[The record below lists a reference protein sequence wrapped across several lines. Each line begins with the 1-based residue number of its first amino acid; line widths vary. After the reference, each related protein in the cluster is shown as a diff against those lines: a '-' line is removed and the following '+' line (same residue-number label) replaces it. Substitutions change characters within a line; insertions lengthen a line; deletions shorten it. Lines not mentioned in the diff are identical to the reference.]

1 MHLVRGFL
9 QMLAAFRSTFLLGSD
24 SPALIAGLEP
34 VLLACGAR
42 VDVEMTAEKA
52 LLVMNGREPPSL
64 ALLDLD
70 LPGMEIGQLLAC
82 VRTEQSGRRF
92 PIVLISDNVP
102 AECMDRLAE
111 GVIDDVILRT
121 APSSYWRLRLES
133 VMRAFRRTRE
143 MEQLRE
149 AVTLPSQTDPLTGIY
164 NQAALVSMLFRET
177 DRVQRMKTSLCLL
190 LFEIQDSI
198 RWHAN
203 LGTIARDDLMLEV
216 VTRVQ
221 RLLRS
226 YDLFGR
232 TGNDEFLLGLPGC
245 SPVNAVML
253 AERVRVEVFSAPF
266 SVAGR
271 SIQVS
276 ACFGIAASR
285 GRSPVVVLREAAK
298 ALQIA
303 KAAGP
308 DSIQC
313 AGDRSIVEPAPF
325 FSIACEDN
333 ELAR

>member
-9 QMLAAFRSTFLLGSD
+9 QMLAAFRSTFLLGCN
-24 SPALIAGLEP
+24 SPALIADLEP
-34 VLLACGAR
+34 VFSACGAR
-42 VDVEMTAEKA
+42 MSLETTSERA

-70 LPGMEIGQLLAC
+70 LPGMEMSQLLAC
-82 VRTEQSGRRF
+82 VRTEGPVRRF
-92 PIVLISDNVP
+92 PIVLISDNVS

-111 GVIDDVILRT
+111 GVIDDLIPRT
-121 APSSYWRLRLES
+121 APSSYWRLRLDS
-133 VMRAFRRTRE
+133 VMRAFRRSRE

-149 AVTLPSQTDPLTGIY
+149 AATLPSQTDPLTGIY
-164 NQAALVSMLFRET
+164 NQPALVSMLFRET

-190 LFEIQDSI
+190 LFEIQDSTQ
-198 RWHAN
+198 WHAR

-216 VTRVQ
+216 VSRVQ

-245 SPVNAVML
+245 NTVNAVML
-253 AERVRVEVFSAPF
+253 AERIRLEVFSAPF
-266 SVAGR
+266 SLAGQPIR
-271 SIQVS
+271 MS
-276 ACFGIAASR
+276 ACFGIAASL

-303 KAAGP
+303 RTAGP
-308 DSIQC
+308 DFIQC
-313 AGDRSIVEPAPF
+313 ADDCPVTEPAAF
-325 FSIACEDN
+325 FSLAGEDN
-333 ELAR
+333 LLV